1 MSNHMRWIV
10 LSLGYF
16 SRNKYWGEDEGR
28 AYRSALCTSTFVEI
42 NGKRLVIDPPV
53 RPELMKDMLDQ
64 RTGLKPEAIDYV
76 FITHRHGDH
85 FVGLEAF
92 PNALLLAP
100 PEEYEDICRQIK
112 EVDKIRGYF
121 TDPDA
126 LAIRIKPAEKEIMP
140 GVLTIPLPGHTM
152 GLTGV
157 IFDAPEGKVVVS
169 GDSVMT
175 ADHFAHRQ
183 GYHNS
188 VDFDVSRKTIERIVD
203 IADIVVPGHSNYFM
217 TRVFKQESVRF

>member
-1 MSNHMRWIV
+1 MNIGMRWIV

-16 SRNKYWGEDEGR
+16 SRNKYWGEDEGK
-28 AYRSALCTSTFVEI
+28 AYRSALCTSTFIEI
-42 NGKRLVIDPPV
+42 DGKRLVIDPPV
-53 RPELMKDMLDQ
+53 KPELMTDVLDQ
-64 RTGLKPEAIDYV
+64 RTGLKPGAIDYV

-92 PNALLLAP
+92 PNAALLAA
-100 PEEYEDICRQIK
+100 PEECEDICRQIRD
-112 EVDKIRGYF
+112 VAKIRGYF
-121 TDPDA
+121 TDPDG
-126 LAIRIKPAEKEIMP
+126 LVKRIKPAGKEILP

-157 IFDAPEGKVVVS
+157 IFDAPEGKVVVA

-188 VDFDVSRKTIERIVD
+188 VDFDVSRKTIERIAD

-217 TRVFKQESVRF
+217 ARIFKQENR